1 MYSRYVLEHVPT
13 PLASGGAG
21 VFVDQSINYNVL
33 EKTSNEAFRV
43 LWVEISFVNH
53 KNIVCGIIYDQHDSP
68 DYFLTYLDKTIEI
81 LVSDDKDVYITG
93 DFNIDLLKC
102 ESSQISQDFLLSLRS
117 SYLIP
122 TVDKATR
129 VMELLLRWLTTSSL
143 TVLTN
148 SSLAE
153 TLLLLLVVIF
163 HHNVSQR

>member
-53 KNIVCGIIYDQHDSP
+53 KNIVCGIIYDQHNSP

-81 LVSDDKDVYITG
+81 LVSDDKDVYIMG

-102 ESSQISQDFLLSLRS
+102 ESSQMIRDFSLSLQS
-117 SYLIP
+117 CYLIP
-122 TVDKATR
+122 TVDKPTR
-129 VMELLLRWLTTSSL
+129 VKELLLR
-143 TVLTN
+143 
-148 SSLAE
+148 
-153 TLLLLLVVIF
+153 
-163 HHNVSQR
+163 

>member
-1 MYSRYVLEHVPT
+1 MYSSYVLEHVPT

-53 KNIVCGIIYDQHDSP
+53 KNIVCGIIYDQHNSP

-81 LVSDDKDVYITG
+81 LVSDDKDVYIMG

-102 ESSQISQDFLLSLRS
+102 ESSQMSQDFLLSLRS

-129 VMELLLRWLTTSSL
+129 VMELLLR
-143 TVLTN
+143 
-148 SSLAE
+148 
-153 TLLLLLVVIF
+153 
-163 HHNVSQR
+163 

>member
-33 EKTSNEAFRV
+33 EKTSNEALRV

-53 KNIVCGIIYDQHDSP
+53 KNIVCGIIYDQHNSP

-81 LVSDDKDVYITG
+81 LVSDDKDVYIMG
-93 DFNIDLLKC
+93 NFNIDLLKC
-102 ESSQISQDFLLSLRS
+102 ESSQMSQDFLLSLRS

-129 VMELLLRWLTTSSL
+129 VMELLLR
-143 TVLTN
+143 
-148 SSLAE
+148 
-153 TLLLLLVVIF
+153 
-163 HHNVSQR
+163 

>member
-43 LWVEISFVNH
+43 LWVEISFENH
-53 KNIVCGIIYDQHDSP
+53 KNIVCGIIYDLNNSP

-81 LVSDDKDVYITG
+81 FVSDDKNVYILVH
-93 DFNIDLLKC
+93 FNIDLLKC

-122 TVDKATR
+122 TLDKATR
-129 VMELLLRWLTTSSL
+129 VMELLLR
-143 TVLTN
+143 
-148 SSLAE
+148 
-153 TLLLLLVVIF
+153 
-163 HHNVSQR
+163 

>member
-53 KNIVCGIIYDQHDSP
+53 KNIVCGIIYGQHNSP

-81 LVSDDKDVYITG
+81 LLSDDKDVYIMG

-102 ESSQISQDFLLSLRS
+102 ESSQIRISYSLFEA
-117 SYLIP
+117 LILFQQW
-122 TVDKATR
+122 TKRRALWNFCYVD
-129 VMELLLRWLTTSSL
+129 
-143 TVLTN
+143 
-148 SSLAE
+148 
-153 TLLLLLVVIF
+153 
-163 HHNVSQR
+163 

>member
-21 VFVDQSINYNVL
+21 FFVDQSINYNVL

-53 KNIVCGIIYDQHDSP
+53 KNIVCGIIYDQHNSP

-81 LVSDDKDVYITG
+81 LVSDDKNVYIMG

-102 ESSQISQDFLLSLRS
+102 ESSQMSQDFLLSLRS

-129 VMELLLRWLTTSSL
+129 VMELLLR
-143 TVLTN
+143 
-148 SSLAE
+148 
-153 TLLLLLVVIF
+153 
-163 HHNVSQR
+163 

>member
-43 LWVEISFVNH
+43 PWVEISFVNH
-53 KNIVCGIIYDQHDSP
+53 KNIVCGIIYDQHNSP

-81 LVSDDKDVYITG
+81 LVSDDKDVYIMG

-129 VMELLLRWLTTSSL
+129 VMELLLR
-143 TVLTN
+143 
-148 SSLAE
+148 
-153 TLLLLLVVIF
+153 
-163 HHNVSQR
+163 

>member
-1 MYSRYVLEHVPT
+1 MYSSYVLEHVPT

-53 KNIVCGIIYDQHDSP
+53 KNIVCGIIYDQHNWP

-81 LVSDDKDVYITG
+81 LVSDDKDVYIMG

-102 ESSQISQDFLLSLRS
+102 ESSQMSQDFLLSLRS

-129 VMELLLRWLTTSSL
+129 VMELLLR
-143 TVLTN
+143 
-148 SSLAE
+148 
-153 TLLLLLVVIF
+153 
-163 HHNVSQR
+163 

>member
-53 KNIVCGIIYDQHDSP
+53 KNIVCGIIYGQHNSP

-81 LVSDDKDVYITG
+81 LVSDDKDVYIMG

-102 ESSQISQDFLLSLRS
+102 ESSQIRISYSLFDA
-117 SYLIP
+117 LILFQQW
-122 TVDKATR
+122 TKRRALWNFCYVD
-129 VMELLLRWLTTSSL
+129 
-143 TVLTN
+143 
-148 SSLAE
+148 
-153 TLLLLLVVIF
+153 
-163 HHNVSQR
+163 

>member
-1 MYSRYVLEHVPT
+1 MYSRYVLEHVLT

-53 KNIVCGIIYDQHDSP
+53 KNIVCGIIYGQHNSP

-81 LVSDDKDVYITG
+81 LVSDDKDVYIMG

-129 VMELLLRWLTTSSL
+129 VMELLLR
-143 TVLTN
+143 
-148 SSLAE
+148 
-153 TLLLLLVVIF
+153 
-163 HHNVSQR
+163 

>member
-43 LWVEISFVNH
+43 LWVEISFANH
-53 KNIVCGIIYDQHDSP
+53 KNIVCGIIYDQHNSP
-68 DYFLTYLDKTIEI
+68 DYFLTYLDKTIEL
-81 LVSDDKDVYITG
+81 LVSDDKDVYIMG
-93 DFNIDLLKC
+93 NFNIDLLKC
-102 ESSQISQDFLLSLRS
+102 ESSQMSQDFLLSLRS

-129 VMELLLRWLTTSSL
+129 AMELLLRWLTTSSL

-153 TLLLLLVVIF
+153 TLLLILGVIF

>member
-53 KNIVCGIIYDQHDSP
+53 KNIVCGIIYGQHNSP

-81 LVSDDKDVYITG
+81 LVSDDKDVYIMG

-102 ESSQISQDFLLSLRS
+102 ESSQISLDFSLSLQCC
-117 SYLIP
+117 YLIP

-129 VMELLLRWLTTSSL
+129 VMELLLR
-143 TVLTN
+143 
-148 SSLAE
+148 
-153 TLLLLLVVIF
+153 
-163 HHNVSQR
+163 

>member
-53 KNIVCGIIYDQHDSP
+53 KNIVCGIIYGQHNSP

-153 TLLLLLVVIF
+153 TLLLILVIIF

>member
-43 LWVEISFVNH
+43 LWVEVSFVNH
-53 KNIVCGIIYDQHDSP
+53 KNIVCGIIYGQHNSP

-81 LVSDDKDVYITG
+81 LVSDDKDVYIMG

-102 ESSQISQDFLLSLRS
+102 ESSQIRISYSLFEA
-117 SYLIP
+117 LILFQQW
-122 TVDKATR
+122 TKRRALWNFCYVD
-129 VMELLLRWLTTSSL
+129 
-143 TVLTN
+143 
-148 SSLAE
+148 
-153 TLLLLLVVIF
+153 
-163 HHNVSQR
+163 

>member
-53 KNIVCGIIYDQHDSP
+53 KNIVCGIIYDQHNS

-122 TVDKATR
+122 TLDKATR
-129 VMELLLRWLTTSSL
+129 VMELLLR
-143 TVLTN
+143 
-148 SSLAE
+148 
-153 TLLLLLVVIF
+153 
-163 HHNVSQR
+163 

>member
-53 KNIVCGIIYDQHDSP
+53 KNIVCGIIYGQHNSP
-68 DYFLTYLDKTIEI
+68 DYFLTYLAKTIEI
-81 LVSDDKDVYITG
+81 LVSDDKDVYIMG

-102 ESSQISQDFLLSLRS
+102 ESSQIRISYSLFEA
-117 SYLIP
+117 LILFQQW
-122 TVDKATR
+122 TKRRALWNFCYVD
-129 VMELLLRWLTTSSL
+129 
-143 TVLTN
+143 
-148 SSLAE
+148 
-153 TLLLLLVVIF
+153 
-163 HHNVSQR
+163 

>member
-43 LWVEISFVNH
+43 LWVEIYFVNH
-53 KNIVCGIIYDQHDSP
+53 KNIVCGIIYDQHNSP

-81 LVSDDKDVYITG
+81 LVSDDKDVYIMG

-102 ESSQISQDFLLSLRS
+102 ESSQMSQDFLLSLRS

-129 VMELLLRWLTTSSL
+129 VMELLLR
-143 TVLTN
+143 
-148 SSLAE
+148 
-153 TLLLLLVVIF
+153 
-163 HHNVSQR
+163 

>member
-21 VFVDQSINYNVL
+21 VFVDQSRNYNVL

-43 LWVEISFVNH
+43 LWVEIYFVNH
-53 KNIVCGIIYDQHDSP
+53 KNIVCGIIYDQHNSP
-68 DYFLTYLDKTIEI
+68 DYFLMYLDKTIEI
-81 LVSDDKDVYITG
+81 LVSDDKDVYIMG

-102 ESSQISQDFLLSLRS
+102 ESSQMSQDFLLSLRS

-129 VMELLLRWLTTSSL
+129 VMELLLR
-143 TVLTN
+143 
-148 SSLAE
+148 
-153 TLLLLLVVIF
+153 
-163 HHNVSQR
+163 

>member
-53 KNIVCGIIYDQHDSP
+53 KNIVCGIIYDQHNLP

-81 LVSDDKDVYITG
+81 LVSDDKDVYIMG

-102 ESSQISQDFLLSLRS
+102 ESSQMSQDFLLSLRS

-129 VMELLLRWLTTSSL
+129 VMELLLR
-143 TVLTN
+143 
-148 SSLAE
+148 
-153 TLLLLLVVIF
+153 
-163 HHNVSQR
+163 

>member
-53 KNIVCGIIYDQHDSP
+53 KNIVCGIIYDQHNSP

-129 VMELLLRWLTTSSL
+129 VMELLLR
-143 TVLTN
+143 
-148 SSLAE
+148 
-153 TLLLLLVVIF
+153 
-163 HHNVSQR
+163 

>member
-53 KNIVCGIIYDQHDSP
+53 KNIVCGIIYGQHNSP

-129 VMELLLRWLTTSSL
+129 VMELLLR
-143 TVLTN
+143 
-148 SSLAE
+148 
-153 TLLLLLVVIF
+153 
-163 HHNVSQR
+163 

>member
-21 VFVDQSINYNVL
+21 FFVDQSINYNVL

-53 KNIVCGIIYDQHDSP
+53 KNIVCGIIYGQHNSP

-153 TLLLLLVVIF
+153 TLLLILVVIF

>member
-53 KNIVCGIIYDQHDSP
+53 KNIVCGIIYDQHNSP

-122 TVDKATR
+122 TLDKATR
-129 VMELLLRWLTTSSL
+129 VMELLLR
-143 TVLTN
+143 
-148 SSLAE
+148 
-153 TLLLLLVVIF
+153 
-163 HHNVSQR
+163 

>member
-53 KNIVCGIIYDQHDSP
+53 KNIVCGIIYGQHNSP

-81 LVSDDKDVYITG
+81 LVSDDKDVYIMG

-102 ESSQISQDFLLSLRS
+102 ESSQIRISYSLFEA
-117 SYLIP
+117 LILFQQW
-122 TVDKATR
+122 TKRRALWNFCYVD
-129 VMELLLRWLTTSSL
+129 
-143 TVLTN
+143 
-148 SSLAE
+148 
-153 TLLLLLVVIF
+153 
-163 HHNVSQR
+163 

>member
-43 LWVEISFVNH
+43 LWVEIYFVNH
-53 KNIVCGIIYDQHDSP
+53 KNIVCGIIYDQHNSP

-81 LVSDDKDVYITG
+81 LVSDDKDVYIMG

-102 ESSQISQDFLLSLRS
+102 ESSQMSQDFLLSLRS

-122 TVDKATR
+122 TVDKPTR
-129 VMELLLRWLTTSSL
+129 VMELLLR
-143 TVLTN
+143 
-148 SSLAE
+148 
-153 TLLLLLVVIF
+153 
-163 HHNVSQR
+163 

>member
-43 LWVEISFVNH
+43 LWVEIYFVNH
-53 KNIVCGIIYDQHDSP
+53 KNIVCGIIYDQHNSP

-81 LVSDDKDVYITG
+81 LVSDDKDVYIMG

-102 ESSQISQDFLLSLRS
+102 ESSRMSQDFLFSLRS

-153 TLLLLLVVIF
+153 TLLLILGVIF

>member
-53 KNIVCGIIYDQHDSP
+53 KNIVCGIIYGQHNSP

-81 LVSDDKDVYITG
+81 LVSDDKDVYIMG

-102 ESSQISQDFLLSLRS
+102 ESSQIRISYSLFEA
-117 SYLIP
+117 LILFQQW
-122 TVDKATR
+122 TKGRALWNFCYVD
-129 VMELLLRWLTTSSL
+129 
-143 TVLTN
+143 
-148 SSLAE
+148 
-153 TLLLLLVVIF
+153 
-163 HHNVSQR
+163 

>member
-53 KNIVCGIIYDQHDSP
+53 KNIVCGIIYGQHNSP

-81 LVSDDKDVYITG
+81 FVSDDKDVYIMG
-93 DFNIDLLKC
+93 DFL
-102 ESSQISQDFLLSLRS
+102 
-117 SYLIP
+117 
-122 TVDKATR
+122 
-129 VMELLLRWLTTSSL
+129 
-143 TVLTN
+143 
-148 SSLAE
+148 
-153 TLLLLLVVIF
+153 
-163 HHNVSQR
+163 

>member
-43 LWVEISFVNH
+43 LWVEISFDNH
-53 KNIVCGIIYDQHDSP
+53 RNIVCGIIYDQHNSP

-129 VMELLLRWLTTSSL
+129 VMELLLR
-143 TVLTN
+143 
-148 SSLAE
+148 
-153 TLLLLLVVIF
+153 
-163 HHNVSQR
+163 

>member
-33 EKTSNEAFRV
+33 EKTSNEALRV

-53 KNIVCGIIYDQHDSP
+53 KNIVCGIIYDQHNSP

-81 LVSDDKDVYITG
+81 LVSDDKDVYIMG

-102 ESSQISQDFLLSLRS
+102 ESSQMIRDFSLSLQS
-117 SYLIP
+117 CYLIP
-122 TVDKATR
+122 TVDKPTR
-129 VMELLLRWLTTSSL
+129 VKELLLR
-143 TVLTN
+143 
-148 SSLAE
+148 
-153 TLLLLLVVIF
+153 
-163 HHNVSQR
+163 

>member
-53 KNIVCGIIYDQHDSP
+53 KNIVCGIIYDQHNSP

-117 SYLIP
+117 SYLFP

-129 VMELLLRWLTTSSL
+129 VMELLLR
-143 TVLTN
+143 
-148 SSLAE
+148 
-153 TLLLLLVVIF
+153 
-163 HHNVSQR
+163 

>member
-53 KNIVCGIIYDQHDSP
+53 KNIVCGIIYDQHNWP

-81 LVSDDKDVYITG
+81 LVSDDKDIYIMG

-102 ESSQISQDFLLSLRS
+102 ESSQMSQDFLLSLRS

-122 TVDKATR
+122 TVDKPTR
-129 VMELLLRWLTTSSL
+129 VMELLLR
-143 TVLTN
+143 
-148 SSLAE
+148 
-153 TLLLLLVVIF
+153 
-163 HHNVSQR
+163 

>member
-53 KNIVCGIIYDQHDSP
+53 KNIVCGIIYDQHNSP

-81 LVSDDKDVYITG
+81 LVSDDKDVYIMG

-102 ESSQISQDFLLSLRS
+102 ESSQMSQDFLLSLRS

-153 TLLLLLVVIF
+153 TLLLILGVIF

>member
-53 KNIVCGIIYDQHDSP
+53 KNIVCGIIYGQHNSP
-68 DYFLTYLDKTIEI
+68 DCFLTYLDKTIEI
-81 LVSDDKDVYITG
+81 LVSDDKDVYIMG

-148 SSLAE
+148 SSLTE
-153 TLLLLLVVIF
+153 TLLLILVIIF